1 MNSDKSKIHF
11 ILVAGYSA
19 DNLEAEKLKKNLE
32 KEGFSADAISFYGE
46 GYRDD
51 FSHLKI
57 SGCLTNISE
66 LINKRV
72 LQYEEVFG
80 IGISL
85 GGSLLMEHA
94 KKFDNL
100 NGIIGIGVPFKLRKI
115 KLIRIG
121 QKLLPIILPI
131 WNYLQKIK
139 KLRLSP
145 MGAANM
151 TIEYLEGDS
160 LKNLDRIKT
169 PVLLIHSKKDP
180 VSDYQALPKFFNII
194 SSIKKK
200 MIFLNNGSHVANH
213 DFDSMARYILDF
225 FDIS

>member
-57 SGCLTNISE
+57 SDCMANISE
-66 LINKRV
+66 LINKRS
-72 LQYEEVFG
+72 LQYEEVFS

-85 GGSLLMEHA
+85 GGSLLLEHA

-100 NGIIGIGVPFKLRKI
+100 KGIVGIGVPFKLRKI
-115 KLIRIG
+115 KITRLG
-121 QKLLPIILPI
+121 QKFLPIILPI
-131 WNYLQKIK
+131 WNHLQKIK
-139 KLRLSP
+139 RLRLGP
-145 MGAANM
+145 LGAANM
-151 TIEYLEGDS
+151 TIEYLEGDA

-180 VSDYQALPKFFNII
+180 VSDYRVIQKFFNII
-194 SSIKKK
+194 SSTQKKI
-200 MIFLNNGSHVANH
+200 IFFDNGNHVVDH
-213 DFDSMARYILDF
+213 DFNSVTKHALDF
-225 FDIS
+225 FDIF

>member
-32 KEGFSADAISFYGE
+32 KDGFSADAISFYGE
-46 GYRDD
+46 NYQDD

-57 SGCLTNISE
+57 SDCITNISK
-66 LINKRV
+66 LINKRS

-85 GGSLLMEHA
+85 GGSLLLEHA
-94 KKFDNL
+94 KKYTNL
-100 NGIIGIGVPFKLRKI
+100 KSIVCVGVPFKLKKI
-115 KLIRIG
+115 KIIHIG
-121 QKLLPIILPI
+121 QKFLPLILPL
-131 WNYLQKIK
+131 WNHLQKIK

-145 MGAANM
+145 IGSAKMV
-151 TIEYLEGDS
+151 IEYLEKEA
-160 LKNLDRIKT
+160 LENLNSIKT

-180 VSDYQALPKFFNII
+180 VSDYRVIPEFFNII
-194 SSIKKK
+194 SSTQKKI
-200 MIFLNNGSHVANH
+200 IFFDNGNHVVDH
-213 DFDSMARYILDF
+213 DFNSIIKHTLDF